1 VSASIPFVSACPP
14 DDPDRTDEEQHVPTT
29 RKDRVVVTRF
39 DATCIPSRRETST
52 TALPRHKEAFPMLT
66 EAHAVLPASDLKR
79 AQEFYHSAL
88 EFDPTEASED
98 GNLIYRLGSGTG
110 FEIYETSNAGTAQ
123 NTQMCFL
130 TDAFE
135 SDMAQM
141 RARGVVF
148 EDYDFPGLKT
158 ENGVA
163 TTGASRA
170 AWFRDSEGNYICL
183 TEDM

>member
-1 VSASIPFVSACPP
+1 
-14 DDPDRTDEEQHVPTT
+14 
-29 RKDRVVVTRF
+29 
-39 DATCIPSRRETST
+39 
-52 TALPRHKEAFPMLT
+52 MLT

-79 AQEFYHSAL
+79 AQDYYHNAL
-88 EFDPTEASED
+88 EFDPTEEEE

-110 FEIYETSNAGTAQ
+110 FEIYETTNAGTAK

-130 TDAFE
+130 TDDFE
-135 SDMAQM
+135 ADMARM
-141 RARGVVF
+141 RDHGVTF

-163 TTGASRA
+163 TLGDTRA

-183 TEDM
+183 TEGM

>member
-1 VSASIPFVSACPP
+1 
-14 DDPDRTDEEQHVPTT
+14 
-29 RKDRVVVTRF
+29 
-39 DATCIPSRRETST
+39 
-52 TALPRHKEAFPMLT
+52 MLT

-79 AQEFYHSAL
+79 AQEFYHNSL
-88 EFDPTEASED
+88 EFDPAEEEE
-98 GNLIYRLGSGTG
+98 GNLIYRLSSGTG

-130 TDAFE
+130 TDSFE
-135 SDMAQM
+135 TDMAWM
-141 RARGVVF
+141 RDHGITF

-163 TTGASRA
+163 TIGDTHA

-183 TEDM
+183 TEAG